1 MSEGL
6 ISYDYGN
13 ANVGALDQLTTYWLD
28 DTLKISAIEQVE
40 FLSKLALERLPLS
53 QATYSAARDIMVS
66 DRNETWVMRS
76 KTGWRHSDE
85 SMDVGW
91 YVGWLECPSDDYVV
105 AMNINMPDTRSLS
118 KRKDITYSVL
128 HDIGAFDC
136 D

>member
-1 MSEGL
+1 MSARL
-6 ISYDYGN
+6 IGYDYGN

-40 FLSKLALERLPLS
+40 FLSKLALERLSLS

-66 DRNETWVMRS
+66 DQSTTWVMRS

-91 YVGWLECPSDDYVV
+91 YIGWLECPSDDYVV
-105 AMNINMPDTRSLS
+105 AMNIDMPDTRSLS
-118 KRKDITYSVL
+118 QRKDIAYSVL
-128 HDIGAFDC
+128 HYIAAFDC